1 MNRNEHYLRNEF
13 FFRYI
18 PQKGD
23 RVIGIVTSAHGE
35 TFKIDIG
42 SADIAFISFL
52 SFEGLILC
60 FFLNFIFNF
69 TAFQAYLIQ

>member
-1 MNRNEHYLRNEF
+1 MAVHSR
-13 FFRYI
+13 RYI

-23 RVIGIVTSAHGE
+23 RVIGIVTSTHGE

-52 SFEGLILC
+52 SFEGLI
-60 FFLNFIFNF
+60 
-69 TAFQAYLIQ
+69 AHLILHISTLLGSVSD